1 MRDGLL
7 RWVVP
12 AALAGA
18 LLAAAP
24 ASARASFHVATYRV
38 PVTTPDTFGAPVTLD
53 TDVYL
58 PDGAPPPGGFPLLE
72 IFHGGGSTKDNPYDS
87 GHARDFANDGWVVL
101 MYSARGHGSSGGQ

>member
-12 AALAGA
+12 AALAGV

-24 ASARASFHVATYRV
+24 APAQASFRVATYMV
-38 PVTTPDTFGAPVTLD
+38 PVTTPDSSGAPVALD

-58 PDGAPPPGGFPLLE
+58 PDGATPPGGYPLLE
-72 IFHGGGSTKDNPYDS
+72 IFHGGGSSKDNPYDS
-87 GHARDFANDGWVVL
+87 GNARRFADDGYVVL
-101 MYSARGHGSSGGQ
+101 MYSARGHGNS